1 VLHFWGF
8 TLHTGEIETAL
19 FTLPYIANAVV
30 FPVETENHEERAAA
44 ILQINPKSQS
54 KPPDLATLRSDLTAT
69 TGLMLLKQPTIVYWL
84 QEEEEISLTA
94 NGKIS
99 KVDARKKFFGDKWWA
114 NEKLEVLDLKSI
126 EYWRM
131 GGQC

>member
-1 VLHFWGF
+1 MLHFWGF

-19 FTLPYIANAVV
+19 FNLPYIANAVV
-30 FPVETENHEERAAA
+30 LPVEDENHEERAAA
-44 ILQINPKSQS
+44 ILQINPTCRSE
-54 KPPDLATLRSDLTAT
+54 PPDLATLRSDLTTT

-84 QEEEEISLTA
+84 RGEEEISLTA

-114 NEKLEVLDLKSI
+114 NDKLEVLDLKSI